1 MLPSLT
7 HPSNGLHL
15 FCCSLTVEPR
25 ADEYAPLP
33 DAPLQ
38 LPLPLPQLLDHVLF
52 NPALWVYAP
61 VGVQTRLYGYL
72 ASDFL
77 CDTHIYNSVR
87 RVSTVL
93 QTLHTLKYYY
103 WVVSPKEKS
112 GVTPK
117 AAGERRRRGREGRV
131 VWGWR
136 LGWTGLDWIG
146 LWDGT
151 SFRFRTGL
159 NLT

>member
-1 MLPSLT
+1 MTNSALT
-7 HPSNGLHL
+7 NTARSP
-15 FCCSLTVEPR
+15 P
-25 ADEYAPLP
+25 
-33 DAPLQ
+33 
-38 LPLPLPQLLDHVLF
+38 PQLLDHVLF

-103 WVVSPKEKS
+103 WVVSPQERS

-117 AAGERRRRGREGRV
+117 AVGEPSDGGGVGSGGEWEGGSGRC
-131 VWGWR
+131 W
-136 LGWTGLDWIG
+136 
-146 LWDGT
+146 
-151 SFRFRTGL
+151 
-159 NLT
+159 